1 LKKISGS
8 AGALKNYFHLSCRL
22 TWFLREAPHYQR
34 LIILSTLL
42 NGIQIMPT
50 QDRVKQLQDDYKLM
64 HEVMLFGNKPSFNEL
79 IDDIQKIEKLLNI

>member
-1 LKKISGS
+1 
-8 AGALKNYFHLSCRL
+8 
-22 TWFLREAPHYQR
+22 
-34 LIILSTLL
+34 
-42 NGIQIMPT
+42 MPT